1 MFFPKNMFFL
11 IILIVLPIILQI
23 FLSKQKSKWPG
34 LILPIITFGFSLL
47 SVLNIASVGDRTNTI
62 FVILTTFLLTNIP
75 TTILIT
81 IYLSIRKSKKNVNE
95 LEKMNIKDLD

>member
-1 MFFPKNMFFL
+1 MFFTKNIFFL
-11 IILIVLPIILQI
+11 LILIVVPIILQV

-47 SVLNIASVGDRTNTI
+47 SILNIASFGNRTNTI
-62 FVILTTFLLTNIP
+62 FVILTTFLLANIP
-75 TTILIT
+75 TIILIT
-81 IYLSIRKSKKNVNE
+81 IYLSIRKSMKNMNE